1 MASSTP
7 DFETLIE
14 AKKETLRALLKA
26 RDLARA
32 ELEALERAI
41 AVLMPGS
48 APEAPVDGRGLIARV
63 AVARKTA
70 APPARPARGAA
81 TLKQVVFQVMRAA
94 HTPMG
99 IRDLEQA
106 IRKSGYQSTSK
117 DMADRIRKV
126 VYYDDAIERLGPG
139 KFRLKK

>member
-1 MASSTP
+1 MSSTIP

-14 AKKETLRALLKA
+14 AKKETLMALLRA

-41 AVLMPGS
+41 AVLMPP
-48 APEAPVDGRGLIARV
+48 APEVPVDGHKTATRV
-63 AVARKTA
+63 KAARKA
-70 APPARPARGAA
+70 VHAKPVRGAK
-81 TLKQVVFQVMRAA
+81 TLKQVVYEAMRAS
-94 HTPMG
+94 HGPVG
-99 IRDLEQA
+99 IRDLEEA

-126 VYYDDAIERLGPG
+126 VYYDEGIERLGPG
-139 KFRLKK
+139 KFRLKR